1 MPTGKDQQTII
12 ARVRQLLVEAETQG
26 VHLDLAAHRFDDDW
40 LYLVVTPT
48 KKGERAPQHAHL
60 MTQIERKL
68 RGEGYDQV
76 LLVPA
81 VPEHAGLIDV
91 PKDNGRDTPG

>member
-1 MPTGKDQQTII
+1 MPTETDKQKII
-12 ARVRQLLVEAETQG
+12 ERVKQLLDEAKEDG
-26 VHLDLAAHRFDDDW
+26 VHLDLAAQRFDDDW

-48 KKGERAPQHAHL
+48 RQGERASQHAHQ
-60 MTQIERKL
+60 MTRIERTL

-81 VPEHAGLIDV
+81 VPEHAGLIDI
-91 PKDNGRDTPG
+91 PEKNE